1 MAITFCSLDSN
12 KQVNSVNENS
22 SGVKEST
29 KLERANLEE
38 KPDVA
43 EFSKKE
49 HKKDKTSLGQGFKN
63 GYTSFKKFLI
73 TSAEYT
79 KGTLKE
85 VLSM

>member
-49 HKKDKTSLGQGFKN
+49 DKKDKKDTDDSVVD
-63 GYTSFKKFLI
+63 
-73 TSAEYT
+73 AEYEE
-79 KGTLKE
+79 K
-85 VLSM
+85 

>member
-38 KPDVA
+38 KQDVS
-43 EFSKKE
+43 EFYKK
-49 HKKDKTSLGQGFKN
+49 
-63 GYTSFKKFLI
+63 
-73 TSAEYT
+73 
-79 KGTLKE
+79 
-85 VLSM
+85 

>member
-49 HKKDKTSLGQGFKN
+49 DKNEKTSLWQGFISLAK
-63 GYTSFKKFLI
+63 
-73 TSAEYT
+73 
-79 KGTLKE
+79 
-85 VLSM
+85 